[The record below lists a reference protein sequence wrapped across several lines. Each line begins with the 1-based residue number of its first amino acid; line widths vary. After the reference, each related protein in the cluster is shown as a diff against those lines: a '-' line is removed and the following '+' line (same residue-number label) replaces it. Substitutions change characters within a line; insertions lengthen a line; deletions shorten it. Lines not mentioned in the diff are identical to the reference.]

1 MYAILET
8 GGKQYRV
15 EPDSEVTVEK
25 LAAEPGEVVEFD
37 RVALVDSD
45 GDVKV
50 GAPWVKGAKVS
61 CRVVSHGRG
70 RKIDVFFFKAKENV
84 KRKLG
89 HRQPYTRLMVE
100 EIKVGRRRRKKKGDE
115 TQSAAAEQETEG

>member
-1 MYAILET
+1 MSAIMES

-15 EPDSEVTVEK
+15 AADDDIMVEK

-37 RVALVDSD
+37 RVCLVERR
-45 GDVKV
+45 GKV
-50 GAPWVKGAKVS
+50 TLGAPWIKGAKVR

-70 RKIDVFFFKAKENV
+70 PKIEVFTYKAKENI

-89 HRQPYTRLMVE
+89 HRQPYTRLRVE
-100 EIKVGRRRRKKKGDE
+100 KITVGRSPRKKE
-115 TQSAAAEQETEG
+115 S